1 MISTPIRQGQEIFAQ
16 LPGDGNRR
24 ILHPATVLE
33 RTESGIVARFAQE
46 DLTIQP
52 GQGIIVYFEE
62 KRVFMQQAATID
74 AVMGTD
80 DEMHPGAFGFTP
92 AGEPVS
98 AESRECYRVSLVL
111 SDFQADLGEKKGCKL
126 TDVSATGFSVIS
138 SEQLN
143 IGQIVPAA
151 LYLDNQAFTG
161 LVSVQSIKE
170 LGGNRIRYG
179 LHVLNSRD
187 GGTISKGVQQIS
199 TAAQREQLKRL
210 SGTG

>member
-111 SDFQADLGEKKGCKL
+111 SDFQADLGDQFVPIQRRLDRGDALNEWTTAIGSAEFAILPGFAEDGWLGDTLL
-126 TDVSATGFSVIS
+126 T
-138 SEQLN
+138 
-143 IGQIVPAA
+143 
-151 LYLDNQAFTG
+151 
-161 LVSVQSIKE
+161 
-170 LGGNRIRYG
+170 
-179 LHVLNSRD
+179 
-187 GGTISKGVQQIS
+187 
-199 TAAQREQLKRL
+199 
-210 SGTG
+210 